1 MTTISVTGTS
11 IPLSA
16 PYPRASIA
24 VAFSRFWR
32 KYATFSGRASRSE
45 YWWIFLLSVIATQA
59 LNQLQTALGGVG
71 GNTVESTIG
80 QVFVAIVAW
89 ALNVAIF
96 IPSLAVLVRRLHDS
110 NHSAHTLW
118 WLFAPPVAFVIF
130 LVFTLQR
137 PNVAGSRFDA

>member
-1 MTTISVTGTS
+1 MTTISDAATS

-16 PYPRASIA
+16 PYPRASMPIA
-24 VAFSRFWR
+24 FARFWR

-45 YWWIFLLSVIATQA
+45 YWWVVLLSVVATQA
-59 LNQLQTALGGVG
+59 LNQLQTALNGAG

-80 QVFVAIVAW
+80 QVFVAIVVW
-89 ALNVAIF
+89 AFNVAIF
-96 IPSLAVLVRRLHDS
+96 VPTLAILVRRLHDS

-137 PNVAGSRFDA
+137 PNIAGSRFDA